1 MVHGCY
7 PNKSDTTR
15 YSLAREYIETSNQ
28 DVVMSEDKWCD
39 RNTI

>member
-15 YSLAREYIETSNQ
+15 YSLEYIETSNQ